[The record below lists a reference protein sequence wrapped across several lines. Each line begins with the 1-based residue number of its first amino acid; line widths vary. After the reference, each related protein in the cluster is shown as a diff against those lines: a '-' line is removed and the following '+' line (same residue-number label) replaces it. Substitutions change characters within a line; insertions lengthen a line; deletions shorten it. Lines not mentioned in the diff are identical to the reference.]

1 MKSLT
6 VLCAFCGK
14 NLSKED
20 PIIVLKK
27 SKRNNYLAK
36 YNSVLELKK
45 YVFFHKTC
53 YFSNLKVKKRFE
65 ATNSVNS
72 VSSLFLFFI
81 ILIGLVY
88 QVILISKLPFESIK
102 VINWHSILLFIRYLL
117 FVFSIVFAFY
127 LFFRAVYTLYLVYK
141 YDLFIKTKFFL
152 VVIFSFILGMVLFF
166 STFIIDIKP
175 LLLSIIIGSLGI
187 AFMCISIVGGH
198 ITSFKIK
205 E

>member
-1 MKSLT
+1 MKSTT

-45 YVFFHKTC
+45 YVFFHKNC
-53 YFSNLKVKKRFE
+53 YSSNNLKVTKRVE

-72 VSSLFLFFI
+72 VSRLFLFFI

-88 QVILISKLPFESIK
+88 QVIFISKLPFESIK
-102 VINWHSILLFIRYLL
+102 VINWHSILLFIQYLL
-117 FVFSIVFAFY
+117 FVFSIGFAFY
-127 LFFRAVYTLYLVYK
+127 LFFRIIYILYLVHK
-141 YDLFIKTKFFL
+141 YDLTIYQSRFF
-152 VVIFSFILGMVLFF
+152 
-166 STFIIDIKP
+166 
-175 LLLSIIIGSLGI
+175 
-187 AFMCISIVGGH
+187 CYN
-198 ITSFKIK
+198 
-205 E
+205 